1 VGDDMKKTLKILL
14 GIVTIWPFLYM
25 LIFFAFIIYMFMGM
39 WRGGN
44 IDEKMFWSI
53 FPVHILAMLITMG
66 LLTYYIVNLYGSN
79 RINKD
84 TKIIWAIVLFM
95 GNMIAMPVYWYLY
108 IWRESKVL
116 LSETN

>member
-1 VGDDMKKTLKILL
+1 MKKTLKILL

-25 LIFFAFIIYMFMGM
+25 LIFFAFFIYMFMGIS
-39 WRGGN
+39 RGGN

-53 FPVHILAMLITMG
+53 FPVHILTMLISMG
-66 LLTYYIVNLYGSN
+66 LLTYYIVNLYRSN
-79 RINKD
+79 RMNKD

-108 IWRESKVL
+108 IWREPKPE
-116 LSETN
+116 LSRVD